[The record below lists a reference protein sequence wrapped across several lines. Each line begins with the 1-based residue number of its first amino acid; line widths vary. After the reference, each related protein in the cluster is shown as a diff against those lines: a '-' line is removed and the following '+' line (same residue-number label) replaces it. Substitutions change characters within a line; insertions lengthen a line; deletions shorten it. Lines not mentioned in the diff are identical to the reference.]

1 MNFDASTARALA
13 RKSSDLLDVLSQAKR
28 AIVQAA
34 ERGEFRAT
42 APLPEVVEVRTGA
55 AIDAPDFLV
64 TLFREAGR
72 TMLVDVVLELAR
84 ADYLVRPAWGP
95 VGATPGEG
103 RRGVAGLLLDWS
115 IDRAAP
121 KAAGSAL
128 RILPAA
134 EAHAMSRQARA
145 PREWVD
151 GVMGAVRKAAEASRF
166 SCHLE
171 DREPATSPQW
181 ARRRALL
188 EAAGFRLEVAAREQ
202 GSLATISW

>member
-1 MNFDASTARALA
+1 M
-13 RKSSDLLDVLSQAKR
+13 
-28 AIVQAA
+28 
-34 ERGEFRAT
+34 
-42 APLPEVVEVRTGA
+42 
-55 AIDAPDFLV
+55 
-64 TLFREAGR
+64 
-72 TMLVDVVLELAR
+72 
-84 ADYLVRPAWGP
+84 
-95 VGATPGEG
+95 
-103 RRGVAGLLLDWS
+103 
-115 IDRAAP
+115 
-121 KAAGSAL
+121 